1 MRLWELGESFGGSKG
16 TTKFSIVFK
25 SWKVARSYFTGL
37 ANPVEVEDADL
48 IAVQSCTKS
57 IFVRY
62 ENERQHIS

>member
-37 ANPVEVEDADL
+37 ANPVEVEDANLKRPD
-48 IAVQSCTKS
+48 SCTKLHK
-57 IFVRY
+57 IY
-62 ENERQHIS
+62 ICTL